1 MIDFIKNGSVLG
13 AKYGIQGQGSGKHAR
28 LRGDAD
34 RRADQGHRRVRE
46 EPVMLSALLAINWEL
61 ELRGML
67 TVIIGTS
74 VLMGSVY
81 LILGTNMGAR
91 LGFIVTLTGFAG
103 WMALMGGIW
112 WIYGIGLKGAAPE
125 WKEVPGKTVI
135 QEVDLLHE
143 AGVLEVRLPFTEA
156 DDSVEASAGA
166 RHATRRRGLAPR
178 RRVGPRVRSGRSR
191 RHASSSRRKRRSP
204 PVSSTSPPC
213 TRSVARPTRSRS
225 ATRSTR
231 SPSGTTRT
239 TRSSRWRRT
248 SRCVAE
254 PGRAPIAPEV
264 DTSMQR
270 QYVYMVR
277 DLGSLRE
284 PAAYICIG
292 STIMFLGLCWLL
304 HRRDRH
310 VAANLTRKALAAA

>member
-1 MIDFIKNGSVLG
+1 MV
-13 AKYGIQGQGSGKHAR
+13 
-28 LRGDAD
+28 
-34 RRADQGHRRVRE
+34 
-46 EPVMLSALLAINWEL
+46 SALLAVNWEF
-61 ELRGML
+61 ELRGVL

-81 LILGTNMGAR
+81 LVLGTNMGAR
-91 LGFIVTLTGFAG
+91 LGFLVALTGFAG
-103 WMALMGGIW
+103 WMALMGGVW

-125 WKEVPGKTVI
+125 WKEVPGRTVV
-135 QEVDLLHE
+135 QEVDLLHD
-143 AGVLEVRLPFTEA
+143 AGVLDVRFPFTAA
-156 DDSVEASAGA
+156 DDSVEAADALGVQLADEGWDRVDESAPEFGQA
-166 RHATRRRGLAPR
+166 EAAATVFLEEEDAFAAGEFDVTAVYEIGGEAYPKPLGDSLDQVAFWHKPYYTLVEVAPYE
-178 RRVGPRVRSGRSR
+178 PL
-191 RHASSSRRKRRSP
+191 
-204 PVSSTSPPC
+204 
-213 TRSVARPTRSRS
+213 RP
-225 ATRSTR
+225 
-231 SPSGTTRT
+231 
-239 TRSSRWRRT
+239 
-248 SRCVAE
+248 E

-284 PAAYICIG
+284 PSAYICVG